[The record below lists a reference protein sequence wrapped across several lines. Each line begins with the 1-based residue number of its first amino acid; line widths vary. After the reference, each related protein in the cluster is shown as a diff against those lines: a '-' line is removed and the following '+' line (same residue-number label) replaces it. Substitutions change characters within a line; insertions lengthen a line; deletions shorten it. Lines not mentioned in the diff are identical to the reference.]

1 MDLTACPPERRS
13 RCFYGGS
20 GDDYFEV
27 NHNIGE
33 LKLYGESGD
42 DTFFLKAILQEKS
55 GRAEEASGGEIQ
67 AGAGDD
73 QGNIDEK
80 DNDTLIDYVENN
92 RVEII
97 GGIGFDTVVV
107 AGTVIND
114 EFYISTTTMV
124 GSICTGQV

>member
-1 MDLTACPPERRS
+1 MDGLDGVSPGNDLQRLSSMADT
-13 RCFYGGS
+13 

-42 DTFFLKAILQEKS
+42 DTFFLKAILQEKDGQAVES
-55 GRAEEASGGEIQ
+55 QGGDIA

-97 GGIGFDTVVV
+97 GGSGFDTVVV
-107 AGTVIND
+107 AGH
-114 EFYISTTTMV
+114 
-124 GSICTGQV
+124 GRQ